1 MFQIG
6 MDDVHAVEI
15 AQAACD
21 FLGLEDKIRNVDIGT
36 EVATYY
42 SQSMSRLVYHK
53 IQKRAWNKWRN

>member
-1 MFQIG
+1 

-36 EVATYY
+36 EAATYY
-42 SQSMSRLVYHK
+42 SQPMSRLVHHE
-53 IQKRAWNKWRN
+53 IQKRVWNEFRN